1 MNEHNGAK
9 PTNFEILTQLD
20 YLPEETLV
28 QILKSRW
35 ESKQI
40 ILYVYCNNN
49 FQQSMNN
56 KMMQEVKWRIGGAIS
71 LRRCE
76 GAKANI
82 HR

>member
-40 ILYVYCNNN
+40 IL
-49 FQQSMNN
+49 S
-56 KMMQEVKWRIGGAIS
+56 
-71 LRRCE
+71 
-76 GAKANI
+76 
-82 HR
+82 